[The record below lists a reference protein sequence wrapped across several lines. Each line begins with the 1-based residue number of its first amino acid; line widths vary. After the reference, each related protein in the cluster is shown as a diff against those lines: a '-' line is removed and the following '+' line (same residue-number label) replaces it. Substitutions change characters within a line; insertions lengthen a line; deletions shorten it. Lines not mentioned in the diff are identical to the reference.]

1 MLSNSLPFVLQ
12 PDLISKVEALALDC
26 GAYLMQAREQLQTE
40 QVHFKDTHNLVTH
53 ADLEC
58 EKRLIEGLSTLCPQ
72 AAFQTEE
79 GVVVGVSEGL
89 RWIIDPLDGTTNF
102 VHNLPFYSISIALA
116 QDDELLLGVVYA
128 PCTRE
133 MFSAVK
139 GAGAFLNGVPIRA
152 SNQERLEDA
161 LLATGFPYYRFD
173 RMEEY
178 MASLGQLMRQC
189 RGLRRLGS
197 AALDLAYVACGRF
210 DAYFE
215 HNLQPWDVAAGIL
228 LVREAGGVVRGIREG
243 VNPLHGT
250 EILASGQRLSE
261 PVRRELNPEGA

>member
-1 MLSNSLPFVLQ
+1 MLSNSLPFALQ
-12 PDLISKVEALALDC
+12 PDLISNVEALALDC

-58 EKRLIEGLSTLCPQ
+58 EKRLIEGLSILCPQ

-116 QDDELLLGVVYA
+116 QDDDLLLGVVYA

-133 MFSAVK
+133 MFSAAK
-139 GAGAFLNGVPIRA
+139 GAGAFLNGVRIRA
-152 SNQERLEDA
+152 SDQERLEDA

-173 RMEEY
+173 RMVEY

-215 HNLQPWDVAAGIL
+215 HNLQPWD
-228 LVREAGGVVRGIREG
+228 
-243 VNPLHGT
+243 
-250 EILASGQRLSE
+250 
-261 PVRRELNPEGA
+261 

>member
-1 MLSNSLPFVLQ
+1 MIQVKSFVRDSGLG
-12 PDLISKVEALALDC
+12 SRVEALAFEC
-26 GAYLMQAREQLQTE
+26 GAYLTKARAALQE
-40 QVHFKDTHNLVTH
+40 DQVQFKDKHNLVTH
-53 ADLEC
+53 ADVEC
-58 EKRLIEGLSTLCPQ
+58 ERMLIQGLTELCPS

-79 GVVVGVSEGL
+79 GLVEGVDKGL

-116 QDDELLLGVVYA
+116 QDDDLLLGVIYA

-139 GAGAFLNGVPIRA
+139 GEGAFLNGDPIRVSA
-152 SNQERLEDA
+152 KENLEDA
-161 LLATGFPYYRFD
+161 LLATGFPYDRFD

-178 MASLGQLMRQC
+178 MASLEQLMRQC

-228 LVREAGGVVRGIREG
+228 MVREAGGVVSGIREG
-243 VNPLHGT
+243 VNPLHGS
-250 EILASGQRLSE
+250 EILASAAGLAGQVL
-261 PVRRELNPEGA
+261 RELNPERC

>member
-1 MLSNSLPFVLQ
+1 MSLSSIPFVPEPGL
-12 PDLISKVEALALDC
+12 STRVEALALDC
-26 GAYLMQAREQLQTE
+26 GTYLIQARELLQE
-40 QVHFKDTHNLVTH
+40 EHVRFKDKHNLVTH
-53 ADLEC
+53 ADVEC
-58 EKRLIEGLSTLCPQ
+58 EKRLIKGLSKLCPQ

-79 GVVVGVSEGL
+79 AVVVGVSKGL

-102 VHNLPFYSISIALA
+102 VHKLPFYSISIALA
-116 QDDELLLGVVYA
+116 EDDDLLLGVVYS
-128 PCTRE
+128 PCTLE

-139 GAGAFLNGVPIRA
+139 GAGAFLNGIPIRV
-152 SNQERLEDA
+152 SNQEHLEDA

-228 LVREAGGVVRGIREG
+228 LVREAGGVVSGIRDG
-243 VNPLHGT
+243 INPLHGT
-250 EILASGQRLSE
+250 EIVASGTALAAK
-261 PVRRELNPEGA
+261 VWKELNPERG

>member
-1 MLSNSLPFVLQ
+1 MLHKPISFV
-12 PDLISKVEALALDC
+12 PDSDLCSKVEALVFDC
-26 GAYLMQAREQLQTE
+26 GAYLMQAREQLLE
-40 QVHFKDTHNLVTH
+40 EHVHFKDKHNLVTH

-58 EKRLIEGLSTLCPQ
+58 EKRLIEGLSKLCPQ
-72 AAFQTEE
+72 AAFQSEE
-79 GVVVGVSEGL
+79 GVVVGVSKGL

-116 QDDELLLGVVYA
+116 QDDDLLLGVVYA

-139 GAGAFLNGVPIRA
+139 GAGSFLNGASIRA
-152 SNQERLEDA
+152 SDQEHLEDA

-178 MASLGQLMRQC
+178 MTSLGQLMRQC

-250 EILASGQRLSE
+250 EIVASGSALAE
-261 PVRRELNPEGA
+261 LVWRELNPEGA

>member
-1 MLSNSLPFVLQ
+1 MPPTSNLFVPGPGLCGG
-12 PDLISKVEALALDC
+12 VEALALDC
-26 GAYLMQAREQLQTE
+26 GAYLIRAREALQD
-40 QVHFKDTHNLVTH
+40 QHIRFKDKHNLVTH
-53 ADLEC
+53 ADVEC
-58 EKRLIEGLSTLCPQ
+58 EKMLIQGLTELCPQ

-79 GVVVGVSEGL
+79 GVVDGVSGGL

-102 VHNLPFYSISIALA
+102 VHQLPFYSISIALA
-116 QDDELLLGVVYA
+116 QDDDLLLGVVYA
-128 PCTRE
+128 PCTRD
-133 MFSAVK
+133 MFSAVR
-139 GAGAFLNGVPIRA
+139 GAGAFLNGVPIRVSA
-152 SNQERLEDA
+152 QSKLEDA

-178 MASLGQLMRQC
+178 MASLEQLMRQC

-228 LVREAGGVVRGIREG
+228 LVREAGGVVSGIREG
-243 VNPLHGT
+243 VNPLHGS
-250 EILASGQRLSE
+250 EIVASCAGLYGQILK
-261 PVRRELNPEGA
+261 ELNP

>member
-1 MLSNSLPFVLQ
+1 
-12 PDLISKVEALALDC
+12 
-26 GAYLMQAREQLQTE
+26 
-40 QVHFKDTHNLVTH
+40 
-53 ADLEC
+53 
-58 EKRLIEGLSTLCPQ
+58 LIEGLSTLCPQ

-116 QDDELLLGVVYA
+116 QDDDLLLGVVYA

-139 GAGAFLNGVPIRA
+139 GAGAFLNGVPIHA
-152 SNQERLEDA
+152 SDQERLDDA

-228 LVREAGGVVRGIREG
+228 LVREAGGLVRGIREG

-250 EILASGQRLSE
+250 EILASGQRLAE

>member
-1 MLSNSLPFVLQ
+1 MLHKPISFV
-12 PDLISKVEALALDC
+12 PDSDLCSKVEALVFDC
-26 GAYLMQAREQLQTE
+26 GAYLMQAREQLQE
-40 QVHFKDTHNLVTH
+40 EHVHFKDKHNLVTH

-58 EKRLIEGLSTLCPQ
+58 EKRLIEGLSKLCPQ
-72 AAFQTEE
+72 AAFQSEE
-79 GVVVGVSEGL
+79 GVVVGVSKGL

-116 QDDELLLGVVYA
+116 QDDDLLLGVVYA

-139 GAGAFLNGVPIRA
+139 GAGSFLNGASIRA
-152 SNQERLEDA
+152 SDQEHLEDA

-178 MASLGQLMRQC
+178 MTSLGQLMRQC

-197 AALDLAYVACGRF
+197 AALDLASVACGRF

-250 EILASGQRLSE
+250 EIVASGSALAE
-261 PVRRELNPEGA
+261 LVWRELNPEGA

>member
-1 MLSNSLPFVLQ
+1 MSIASYPFEPESGLCEQVQ
-12 PDLISKVEALALDC
+12 ALALDC
-26 GAYLMQAREQLQTE
+26 GAYLMAAREVLKDE
-40 QVHFKDTHNLVTH
+40 HVHFKDKQNLVTH
-53 ADLEC
+53 ADIEC
-58 EKRLIEGLSTLCPQ
+58 ERRLIEGLSKLCTE

-79 GVVVGVSEGL
+79 GLVTGVTQGL

-116 QDDELLLGVVYA
+116 MDDDLLLGVVYA
-128 PCTRE
+128 PCIRE
-133 MFSAVK
+133 MFAAVK
-139 GAGAFLNGVPIRA
+139 GSGAFLNGTPIRV
-152 SNQERLEDA
+152 SGQEQLADA

-178 MASLGQLMRQC
+178 MESLQRLMRQC
-189 RGLRRLGS
+189 RGIRRLGS

-228 LVREAGGVVRGIREG
+228 LVREAGGVVNGIRAG
-243 VNPLHGT
+243 VNPLHGS
-250 EILASGQRLSE
+250 EIVASAYRLASQ
-261 PVRRELNPEGA
+261 VQKELNP

>member
-1 MLSNSLPFVLQ
+1 
-12 PDLISKVEALALDC
+12 
-26 GAYLMQAREQLQTE
+26 
-40 QVHFKDTHNLVTH
+40 
-53 ADLEC
+53 
-58 EKRLIEGLSTLCPQ
+58 
-72 AAFQTEE
+72 
-79 GVVVGVSEGL
+79 
-89 RWIIDPLDGTTNF
+89 
-102 VHNLPFYSISIALA
+102 
-116 QDDELLLGVVYA
+116 
-128 PCTRE
+128 
-133 MFSAVK
+133 
-139 GAGAFLNGVPIRA
+139 
-152 SNQERLEDA
+152 